1 MKRNS
6 LVALVSAG
14 SLLAGCCQREYALPQ
29 HCIFDNRVQIVNDFS
44 SIYEDREY
52 GEMQEMFYRNA
63 VSRESSPSEE
73 AQMFLKEFF
82 NITQDT
88 ASAFATEQIKVY
100 RGAIELSEV
109 EAFSRYA
116 GILVLGLF
124 EKKINNTLQ
133 IRNTLQRLEEM
144 HIEIDPLSKEKIKEK
159 YTEIREKLEN

>member
-1 MKRNS
+1 MKRNN
-6 LVALVSAG
+6 LVALVAAG
-14 SLLAGCCQREYALPQ
+14 SLLAGCCTQREYALPQ

-124 EKKINNTLQ
+124 EKKINKNSNL
-133 IRNTLQRLEEM
+133 RN
-144 HIEIDPLSKEKIKEK
+144 
-159 YTEIREKLEN
+159 